1 VSSGSDQLA
10 DRLNAFYR
18 LSRPPSTRK
27 VDMRA
32 PESSGADDES
42 DEPHSGIETTSDTEE
57 ESDDEW
63 NGTYTSFTT

>member
-1 VSSGSDQLA
+1 VSSGSDELA
-10 DRLNAFYR
+10 DCLNAFYR

-32 PESSGADDES
+32 PESSGADES